1 MEEKRLSEI
10 KKLIDLG
17 EVSKAIDNLTQLI
30 STETD
35 NKDKIYYLK
44 GNAYR
49 KIGDW
54 QGALNNYQYAIEV
67 NPNSPAKHARKMIIE
82 VLDFYN
88 KDMFNH

>member
-1 MEEKRLSEI
+1 MREISLEKIKEI
-10 KKLIDLG
+10 LNEG
-17 EVSKAIDNLTQLI
+17 RVNEAIILLNNLLDTQLQ
-30 STETD
+30 ET
-35 NKDKIYYLK
+35 DKIYYLM

-54 QGALNNYQYAIEV
+54 QGALNNYQKAIEA
-67 NPNSPAKHARKMIIE
+67 NPNSPAKHARTMVIE

>member
-1 MEEKRLSEI
+1 MKEKRLSEI

-17 EVSKAIDNLTQLI
+17 EVSNAIDNLTQLI
-30 STETD
+30 STETED
-35 NKDKIYYLK
+35 KDKIYYLM